1 MFRRCQPPVLI
12 EIEQRHLAVPIEEI
26 FRELEELGYHIF
38 YIDESVL
45 RPISDFDVQRDQLSK
60 LGKDQFTPF
69 SMPRDYVCNFCAVRN
84 PHLLQGLPVASS
96 T

>member
-1 MFRRCQPPVLI
+1 MFRRCHPAVLI
-12 EIEQRHLAVPIEEI
+12 EIEQRHLAVPIKEI
-26 FRELEELGYHIF
+26 FRELEELGYHVF

-60 LGKDQFTPF
+60 LAKDHFTPF
-69 SMPRDYVCNFCAVRN
+69 SMPRDYVCNFCAVRGS
-84 PHLLQGLPVASS
+84 HLLQSVPVASS